1 MSTVQISAHISRSTK
16 RELERYADAH
26 GLKKAH
32 LIEEALV
39 HHLQALREIPS
50 DVIVPVR
57 LVLTPKSFSDV
68 SRLVGRPR
76 KATAAM
82 RSLMKGSPR
91 K

>member
-39 HHLQALREIPS
+39 HHLQALREIPN

-82 RSLMKGSPR
+82 RSLMKDLP
-91 K
+91 KK